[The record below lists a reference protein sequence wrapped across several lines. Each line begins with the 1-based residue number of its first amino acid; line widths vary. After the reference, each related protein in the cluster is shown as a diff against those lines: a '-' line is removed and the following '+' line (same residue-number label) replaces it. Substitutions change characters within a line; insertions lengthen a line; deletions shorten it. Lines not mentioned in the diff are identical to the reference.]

1 MKNYNEL
8 TNKLD
13 EQVSAMMKDIK
24 ELNTKLDDLESKAKQ
39 AKALCNEIHKDQMQS
54 QHKKAKPTFKVSFAP
69 IDSLKDV
76 EELKFSNIEEAE
88 SALCTY
94 HGQIGKRLRGEL
106 KSFSF
111 NTTYK
116 GKEGIAVIQPTPR
129 VVLP

>member
-1 MKNYNEL
+1 MKNFNEL

-13 EQVSAMMKDIK
+13 NQVSSMFNDIK
-24 ELNTKLDDLESKAKQ
+24 ELSSKLDDLESKAQQ
-39 AKALCNEIHKDQMQS
+39 AQELCNEIHKNQIQS
-54 QHKKAKPTFKVSFAP
+54 QSKKAKPTFKVSFAP

-76 EELKFSNIEEAE
+76 EELRFSNIEEAE
-88 SALCTY
+88 NALCTY

-116 GKEGIAVIQPTPR
+116 GKEGIAVIQSTPR

>member
-8 TNKLD
+8 TDKLE
-13 EQVSAMMKDIK
+13 EQVSSMMKDIK
-24 ELNTKLDDLESKAKQ
+24 ELNSKLDNLESKAKQ
-39 AKALCNEIHKDQMQS
+39 AKSLCNEIHKNQMQS
-54 QHKKAKPTFKVSFAP
+54 QPKKAKPAFKVSFAP

-76 EELKFSNIEEAE
+76 VELQFSNIEEAE

-111 NTTYK
+111 NTIYK
-116 GKEGIAVIQPTPR
+116 GKEGIAVIQSTPR